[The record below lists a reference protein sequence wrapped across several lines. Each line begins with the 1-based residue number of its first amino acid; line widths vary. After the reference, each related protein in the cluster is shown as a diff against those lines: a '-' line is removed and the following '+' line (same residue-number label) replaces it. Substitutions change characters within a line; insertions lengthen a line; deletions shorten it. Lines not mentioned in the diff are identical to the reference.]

1 MSDIAWQSSLSP
13 EELLF
18 YIEAGVVNQVEGQ
31 QLLGFVKSLV
41 KENKLLKQ
49 DVYELEMQLRGYK
62 GAGK

>member
-1 MSDIAWQSSLSP
+1 MSDIAWQNALSP

-49 DVYELEMQLRGYK
+49 DVYELEMQLREYL
-62 GAGK
+62 